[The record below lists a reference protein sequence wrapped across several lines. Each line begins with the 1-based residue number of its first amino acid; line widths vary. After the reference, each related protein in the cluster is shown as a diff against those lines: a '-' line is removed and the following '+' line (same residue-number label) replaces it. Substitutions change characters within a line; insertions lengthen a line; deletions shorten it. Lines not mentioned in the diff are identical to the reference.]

1 MDGLASPQLVTAAWV
16 VILLYMAVT
25 LYLVIRGALK
35 TKSIADYAVGSV
47 TFSPVAVGLALAAA
61 MTSAATFIINP
72 GLIAYFG
79 ISAVISYGLVLP
91 VAAMLSLVLLTKGF
105 RKHGQSV
112 KALTMAQWMGTRYQ
126 SPAFARFFAF
136 VALLQV
142 TFIVL
147 ILVGLV
153 QILSKS
159 LNVPEFYMLTGIVI
173 FVFGY
178 MAFGGANSMVYTN
191 TIQALLMLVVAF
203 ILLGSGHE
211 HFSNGIH
218 GLLDK
223 LAAID
228 PRLAQSTNTSSF
240 LFRDFFEI
248 YVAQIIVGVAII
260 CQPHIITKSL
270 LLKNDKDVN
279 RYLIV
284 AVVTQMIFF
293 FVVVAGLYARLA
305 FPDLMVNG
313 AHLKVDQVMSAY
325 VVKEF
330 PVFVGLLV
338 VMGLISAGIS
348 TIEGLIQSV
357 STTVTADIIRPFLGR
372 FLPQEESKRAKSEIA
387 INKLVIVVLAVVAI
401 LLSHRQLVHPKLSV
415 AMFGQAGVY
424 GYFAAAF
431 MPLVFG
437 MFFKKV
443 PVIAPFTAAVV
454 AILVHF
460 IMYYGK
466 VAIPLT
472 RSSGENPAVAAATA
486 IVTAAVTGLICYRLF
501 RENPA

>member
-1 MDGLASPQLVTAAWV
+1 MEGLASPEMVTASWI

-25 LYLVIRGALK
+25 LYFVIRGALK
-35 TKSIADYAVGSV
+35 TKSISDYAVGSV

-72 GLIAYFG
+72 GLIAYYG
-79 ISAVISYGLVLP
+79 ISAVISYAFVLP
-91 VAAMLSLVLLTKGF
+91 VAAMVSLVLLTKRF

-126 SPAFARFFAF
+126 SPFFSRFFAF

-153 QILSKS
+153 QILSKT
-159 LNVPEFYMLTGIVI
+159 LNLSELTVLLGIVL

-191 TIQALLMLVVAF
+191 TVQALLMLVVAF
-203 ILLGSGHE
+203 ILLGSGYE

-228 PRLAQSTNTSSF
+228 PKLAGATNDSSF

-248 YVAQIIVGVAII
+248 YIAQIIVGVAII

-279 RYLIV
+279 RYLGV

-293 FVVVAGLYARLA
+293 FVVFAGIYARLA

-325 VVKEF
+325 VVREF

-357 STTVTADIIRPFLGR
+357 STTITADIIRPLFGR
-372 FLPQEESKRAKSEIA
+372 FFPRDEQKRARGEVT
-387 INKLVIVVLAVVAI
+387 INKLVILILGIVAV
-401 LLSHRQLVHPKLSV
+401 LLSHRQLLHPKLSV

-443 PVIAPFTAAVV
+443 PVAAPFAAAVV
-454 AILVHF
+454 ALAVHF

-466 VAIPLT
+466 VAIPLSK
-472 RSSGENPAVAAATA
+472 SSGENPAVAASTA
-486 IVTAAVTGLICYRLF
+486 IVAAAAVGLAVYWVF
-501 RENPA
+501 REKHA